1 MYNKPIIRTG
11 INYKLSKAT
20 FLRGSYGEGIRFP
33 TMLERFVTY
42 NTGPVFIY
50 PNESLQP
57 ETGWSGEIGIKQGLK
72 IGEWKGFV
80 DLAAFIMEYDDM
92 MEFSFGLWGPP
103 TDSLFGFGFKSIN
116 IGRSQ
121 IKGIE
126 LSIGGEGKIGQTEI
140 IILGSYT
147 YTAPMIEDKNYN
159 YYQDSTGAELNYS
172 VTSSDTSGLLKY
184 RYEHLAKLDLNVERN
199 RLNFGFSIRLN
210 SAMKNID
217 KVFESDDLES
227 VRPLGIKASRERLN
241 GTNTIV
247 DFRLGYLLSEN
258 NSMSFNIDN
267 IFNREFLQR
276 PASLGAPRT
285 FSVLYKIK
293 F

>member
-1 MYNKPIIRTG
+1 MYKKSIIRTG

-80 DLAAFIMEYDDM
+80 DLAAFMMEYDDM
-92 MEFSFGLWGPP
+92 MEFSFGSWGPP
-103 TDSLFGFGFKSIN
+103 TDGLLGLGFKSLN

-140 IILGSYT
+140 TILGSYT
-147 YTAPMIEDKNYN
+147 YTAPMIDDKNYN
-159 YYQDSTGAELNYS
+159 YYQDSVTELNYS
-172 VTSSDTSGLLKY
+172 ETSSDTSGLLKY

-217 KVFESDDLES
+217 AIFEDPIFNAE
-227 VRPLGIKASRERLN
+227 LGIKDSRERLN

>member
-1 MYNKPIIRTG
+1 
-11 INYKLSKAT
+11 
-20 FLRGSYGEGIRFP
+20 
-33 TMLERFVTY
+33 
-42 NTGPVFIY
+42 
-50 PNESLQP
+50 
-57 ETGWSGEIGIKQGLK
+57 
-72 IGEWKGFV
+72 
-80 DLAAFIMEYDDM
+80 
-92 MEFSFGLWGPP
+92 
-103 TDSLFGFGFKSIN
+103 
-116 IGRSQ
+116 
-121 IKGIE
+121 
-126 LSIGGEGKIGQTEI
+126 
-140 IILGSYT
+140 
-147 YTAPMIEDKNYN
+147 MIDDKNYN
-159 YYQDSTGAELNYS
+159 YYQDSTGAELSYLI
-172 VTSSDTSGLLKY
+172 TSSDTSGLLKY

-199 RLNFGFSIRLN
+199 RLNCGLSIRLN

-217 KVFESDDLES
+217 KIFEGSLLES
-227 VRPLGIKASRERLN
+227 VRPLGIKDSRERLN

>member
-1 MYNKPIIRTG
+1 M
-11 INYKLSKAT
+11 
-20 FLRGSYGEGIRFP
+20 
-33 TMLERFVTY
+33 
-42 NTGPVFIY
+42 
-50 PNESLQP
+50 
-57 ETGWSGEIGIKQGLK
+57 
-72 IGEWKGFV
+72 
-80 DLAAFIMEYDDM
+80 MEYDDM
-92 MEFSFGLWGPP
+92 MEFSFGLWGPQ
-103 TDSLFGFGFKSIN
+103 TDSLFGLGFKSIN

-126 LSIGGEGKIGQTEI
+126 FAIGGEGKIGQTEI
-140 IILGSYT
+140 TILGSYT
-147 YTAPMIEDKNYN
+147 YTAPMIDDKNYN
-159 YYQDSTGAELNYS
+159 YYQDSSGAELSYLI
-172 VTSSDTSGLLKY
+172 TSSDTSGLLKY

-199 RLNFGFSIRLN
+199 RLNCGLSIRLN

-247 DFRLGYLLSEN
+247 DFRVGYLLSEN

>member
-1 MYNKPIIRTG
+1 
-11 INYKLSKAT
+11 
-20 FLRGSYGEGIRFP
+20 
-33 TMLERFVTY
+33 MLERFVTY

-57 ETGWSGEIGIKQGLK
+57 ETGWSGEIGIKQGVK

-140 IILGSYT
+140 TILGSYT
-147 YTAPMIEDKNYN
+147 YTVPMIDDKNYN
-159 YYQDSTGAELNYS
+159 YYQDSTGAELSYLI
-172 VTSSDTSGLLKY
+172 TSSDTSGLLKY

-199 RLNFGFSIRLN
+199 RLNCGLSIRLN

-217 KVFESDDLES
+217 AIFEDPIFNAE
-227 VRPLGIKASRERLN
+227 LGIKDSRERLN

-247 DFRLGYLLSEN
+247 DFRVGYLLSEN

-267 IFNREFLQR
+267 VFNREFLQR